1 MSNSKTILVAAMF
14 ISWAGVCAGQSAPAR
29 LLPHHANTARA
40 GDPRLVLESCQPPG
54 VEGEA
59 RCGSYEVFEN
69 RAAKSGRTIKLR
81 IVILKALSKT
91 PAPDPIFFLHGG
103 PGAAA
108 SDALALGQR
117 GPLAPSRQERDLVFV
132 DQRGTGGSN
141 PLLCN
146 LEDNPEDMQDFFGQL
161 FPRDKVREC
170 RQKLEKVAD
179 LTLYTTPIA
188 VDDLDEV
195 RSALGYGKINLFGAS
210 YGTLAAQIYMRR
222 HPESVRSVVLI
233 GVATPNIKQPL
244 LFPRS
249 AQQAM
254 DLLFADCAADEL
266 CRKAFPD
273 LQQEFKAVL
282 DRFAKGPLTVE
293 LVNPANKKREQ
304 VRLPRSNFVERIRLA
319 MYNTGSQRFMPF
331 IIHRAFLND
340 YIPWEEAAVRFS
352 PGAAVARGMYL
363 TVTCS
368 EGTRFIT
375 DKDLV
380 EETRATFVGEERV
393 RRHMEACQ
401 EWPRGEIPPSYIDL
415 VKSDLPVLMISGE
428 ADGSSPLWFGES
440 AVRLLPNGRQVKI
453 RYYGH
458 QMDGPCVQSI
468 FQKFISAGSSK
479 DLDTGCTESIRRP
492 PFATEMPKE
501 FALE

>member
-1 MSNSKTILVAAMF
+1 MNSKAILVAAMCF
-14 ISWAGVCAGQSAPAR
+14 GWASACFGQLAPSR
-29 LLPHHANTARA
+29 LL
-40 GDPRLVLESCQPPG
+40 LEPCQLTG
-54 VEGEA
+54 VEGET

-69 RAAKSGRTIKLR
+69 RAAKSGRTINLK

-91 PAPDPIFFLHGG
+91 PAPDPIFWLHGG

-108 SDALALGQR
+108 TDSLALGVR

-141 PLLCN
+141 PLKCN
-146 LEDNPEDMQDFFGQL
+146 LEDDPQDMQDFFGEL
-161 FPRDKVREC
+161 FPRDKVLKC
-170 RQKLEKVAD
+170 RQKLEKIAD
-179 LTLYTTPIA
+179 LKLYTTPIA
-188 VDDLDEV
+188 MDDLEEV

-210 YGTLAAQIYMRR
+210 YGTFAAQIYMRR
-222 HPESVRSVVLI
+222 HPESVRSVVLV

-249 AQQAM
+249 AQHAM
-254 DLLFADCAADEL
+254 ELLFTDCAADEL
-266 CRKAFPD
+266 CRKTYPD
-273 LQQEFKAVL
+273 LPKEFNAVL

-293 LVNPANKKREQ
+293 LINPATKKREQ
-304 VRLPRSNFVERIRLA
+304 VKLPRSNFVERIRLS
-319 MYNTGSQRFMPF
+319 MYTTNSQRFVPF

-340 YIPWEEAAVRFS
+340 YIPWEEGAVRLS
-352 PGAAVARGMYL
+352 PGAGLARGMYM

-368 EGTRFIT
+368 EGAHFIT

-380 EETRATFVGEERV
+380 EETRGTFVGQERV
-393 RRHMEACQ
+393 TRHIEACKD
-401 EWPRGEIPPSYIDL
+401 WPKGEIPPNYIDL
-415 VKSDLPVLMISGE
+415 VKSDLPVLMISGD

-440 AVRLLPNGRQVKI
+440 AARLLPNGRQVKI

-458 QMDGPCVQSI
+458 QMDGDCVQGI
-468 FQKFISAGSSK
+468 MQKFIAAGSSK
-479 DLDTGCTESIRRP
+479 DLDTSCTQTIRRP
-492 PFATEMPKE
+492 PFATEMPKQ